1 MGAPTLGLG
10 GPSPQS
16 AIFLYAF
23 HHKQFLRSLRWEFNK
38 ILPRVI
44 VVVKICK
51 VVTYIFV
58 FLKHVIKKLDN
69 MKNISDAKKSFII
82 IFFFIIDS

>member
-1 MGAPTLGLG
+1 MRLYNFLFSRKNTKKNICHSRVGAPTLGLG

-51 VVTYIFV
+51 VVTYIF
-58 FLKHVIKKLDN
+58 
-69 MKNISDAKKSFII
+69 
-82 IFFFIIDS
+82 FF